1 MLKIVNRFL
10 QIFTSLLLGLT
21 LSLILQEVIGFGT
34 LAFVFVMLVGA
45 LLVFRLLR
53 TWTIFSNL
61 VFLFI
66 CILVGMLLRMYVML
80 AP

>member
-1 MLKIVNRFL
+1 MLKIINRFL

-21 LSLILQEVIGFGT
+21 LSLILQEVMGFGT